1 MIADGSV
8 LDTVMH
14 VAAAVLLLA
23 GSFLAM
29 VAGIGIARFPDLL
42 ARMHAATKPQ
52 VLGLALLM
60 GGLALEI
67 RTGVVIWT
75 LVLVVALQLIT
86 APVSAHMV
94 GRAGYRTSQV
104 RRDLLVVDEL
114 TDDLAVIER
123 MADREGAAGRQTSA
137 PSSSTGS
144 SADARAAAGDDVVQ
158 GPEDQAGTSAKAEA
172 VQEEVLATQDPAPH
186 DGAHED
192 THEPPSGRG

>member
-1 MIADGSV
+1 MIAEGGV

-14 VAAAVLLLA
+14 VVAAVLLLA

-75 LVLVVALQLIT
+75 LLLVVALQLIT

-94 GRAGYRTSQV
+94 GRQAYRNGTIDERS
-104 RRDLLVVDEL
+104 LLVDEL
-114 TDDLAVIER
+114 AES
-123 MADREGAAGRQTSA
+123 RETPPAAG
-137 PSSSTGS
+137 G
-144 SADARAAAGDDVVQ
+144 
-158 GPEDQAGTSAKAEA
+158 
-172 VQEEVLATQDPAPH
+172 
-186 DGAHED
+186 
-192 THEPPSGRG
+192 

>member
-1 MIADGSV
+1 MIVEGGT

-14 VAAAVLLLA
+14 VAAAICFVA

-60 GGLALEI
+60 AGLALEI

-104 RRDLLVVDEL
+104 RSDLLVVDEL

-123 MADREGAAGRQTSA
+123 MADRREAAERREAASSDPGRDG
-137 PSSSTGS
+137 TG
-144 SADARAAAGDDVVQ
+144 
-158 GPEDQAGTSAKAEA
+158 EDPGTPAKVEA
-172 VQEEVLATQDPAPH
+172 VNQEVLATQDPEPH
-186 DGAHED
+186 DGPHED
-192 THEPPSGRG
+192 THEPPPGRG

>member
-8 LDTVMH
+8 LDTVAH
-14 VAAAVLLLA
+14 VVAAVMLLA

-104 RRDLLVVDEL
+104 RSDLLVVDEL

-123 MADREGAAGRQTSA
+123 MADREGAAGRQMPA
-137 PSSSTGS
+137 PSSSTGP
-144 SADARAAAGDDVVQ
+144 SAGAGDDLVQ
-158 GPEDQAGTSAKAEA
+158 GPEDQAGASAKAEA
-172 VQEEVLATQDPAPH
+172 VEEEVLATRDPQPH

-192 THEPPSGRG
+192 THEPPSGRS

>member
-1 MIADGSV
+1 MITEGGV
-8 LDTVMH
+8 LDTAMH

-52 VLGLALLM
+52 VLGLMLLM

-67 RTGVVIWT
+67 RSGVVIWT

-94 GRAGYRTSQV
+94 GRAGYRTAQV
-104 RRDLLVVDEL
+104 RSDLLVVDEL
-114 TDDLAVIER
+114 TDDLGVIER
-123 MADREGAAGRQTSA
+123 MADRESAAGRQAPA
-137 PSSSTGS
+137 PSSAEPGG
-144 SADARAAAGDDVVQ
+144 GDGIAQ
-158 GPEDQAGTSAKAEA
+158 GPADQAGTSAKAEA
-172 VQEEVLATQDPAPH
+172 VEEEVLATRDPEPH

>member
-8 LDTVMH
+8 LDTVAH
-14 VAAAVLLLA
+14 VVAAVMLLA

-104 RRDLLVVDEL
+104 RSDLLVVDEL

-123 MADREGAAGRQTSA
+123 MADREGAAGRQTPA
-137 PSSSTGS
+137 PSSSTGP
-144 SADARAAAGDDVVQ
+144 SAGGGDDLVQ

-172 VQEEVLATQDPAPH
+172 VEEEVLATQDPEPH